1 MKKHSKLAEVDTL
14 HAQKLKTWHHV
25 AILVIILPNDKTI
38 H

>member
-14 HAQKLKTWHHV
+14 RTQKLKTWHHV
-25 AILVIILPNDKTI
+25 VVLVITLPNDKTI